1 MDIATAIIAIR
12 KEQDGGYPKVKI
24 DKEDINQITW
34 YDDNPTSITNE
45 QILAKQVEL
54 RAEYDTQEY
63 ARNRKLEYDVLNQFE
78 LMTDD
83 AANSTTSHAT
93 AIGVIKTKWPKDNSG
108 PVE

>member
-1 MDIATAIIAIR
+1 MTDIATSILAIKSDAQVVIHS
-12 KEQDGGYPKVKI
+12 
-24 DKEDINQITW
+24 EDINRIDW
-34 YDDNPTSITNE
+34 HDGNPTNITNE
-45 QILAKQVEL
+45 EILAKQVEL

-83 AANSTTSHAT
+83 AANSTTAHAD
-93 AIGVIKTKWPKDNSG
+93 AIAVIKTKWPKDNSG